1 MLKYLLYKKLTGILI
16 LLANSNPNKNM
27 RQSRS
32 IIRHL
37 HHYDDYVM
45 RSEIIPQVPVPV
57 PQLNEYHTKVI
68 NFQPYRKSVSICTD
82 CNGVGWKSCNDIGEI
97 NTIMNLQ
104 FKFVLC
110 KKCNGTGFH

>member
-1 MLKYLLYKKLTGILI
+1 MYKTSITRMSPMNKDMRLSRGLI
-16 LLANSNPNKNM
+16 
-27 RQSRS
+27 RF
-32 IIRHL
+32 L

-45 RSEIIPQVPVPV
+45 RSEIIPRAPVT
-57 PQLNEYHTKVI
+57 QSNEYQAKVI
-68 NFQPYRKSVSICTD
+68 NFQPFRKSVSICAD

-110 KKCNGTGFH
+110 KKCSGTGFH